1 MSPNLARIGLSA
13 AAGVCAVAFAADNGS
28 RECASMSLM
37 KMLVADDQSAK
48 ECEKTKAVVHRSRW
62 FAPQSSVGGCSRITH
77 LYHNSSSS

>member
-37 KMLVADDQSAK
+37 KMFMSDDQSAK
-48 ECEKTKAVVHRSRW
+48 ECEKTKEVVV
-62 FAPQSSVGGCSRITH
+62 VGGGVCGLSTAWEGF
-77 LYHNSSSS
+77 L